1 MSDELRDQINEIIE
15 ADIQLKINDYIEK
28 NGNKG
33 FKGEEVGDYNDTT
46 FSFGKWQMATVELW
60 ESPKEFDAYQYDYE
74 AFSAFYKPE
83 NDDYKYVDCED
94 EDFTPGM
101 NGIDTIDI
109 EKWLLEFC
117 NNNDWI
123 KDEFYFIVHW
133 RRYAIYKKEEYSDG
147 EYEWCLEDM
156 GESSPDRYH
165 YINGKIEGH
174 WDTPMEEEE

>member
-1 MSDELRDQINEIIE
+1 MTDEYKPLIVE
-15 ADIQLKINDYIEK
+15 
-28 NGNKG
+28 
-33 FKGEEVGDYNDTT
+33 GEEVGDYNDTT

-60 ESPKEFDAYQYDYE
+60 ESPKEFDAYQDGWE
-74 AFSAFYKPE
+74 TFKEFYKPE
-83 NDDYKYVDCED
+83 NEAYKYVDCED
-94 EDFTPGM
+94 EEFTPGM

-156 GESSPDRYH
+156 GESSPDRYC
-165 YINGKIEGH
+165 YKNGKIEGH

>member
-1 MSDELRDQINEIIE
+1 MSDE
-15 ADIQLKINDYIEK
+15 
-28 NGNKG
+28 
-33 FKGEEVGDYNDTT
+33 FKPLIVEGEEVGDYNDTT

-74 AFSAFYKPE
+74 AFSEFYKPE
-83 NDDYKYVDCED
+83 NDDYKYAECED

-133 RRYAIYKKEEYSDG
+133 RRYAIYKKEVYDDSE
-147 EYEWCLEDM
+147 EWCLEDM
-156 GESSPDRYH
+156 GESSPDRYC
-165 YINGKIEGH
+165 YKNGKIEGH
-174 WDTPMEEEE
+174 WDTPMEEDE

>member
-1 MSDELRDQINEIIE
+1 MTSEYKPLIVE
-15 ADIQLKINDYIEK
+15 
-28 NGNKG
+28 
-33 FKGEEVGDYNDTT
+33 GEEVADYDDTT
-46 FSFGKWQMATVELW
+46 ISYNKWQMATVELW
-60 ESPKEFDAYQYDYE
+60 TSPKEFDAYQYDWE
-74 AFSAFYKPE
+74 VFKEFYKE
-83 NDDYKYVDCED
+83 ETDEYKYVDCED
-94 EDFTPGM
+94 EEFTPGM

-156 GESSPDRYH
+156 GESSPDRYC
-165 YINGKIEGH
+165 YKNGKIEGH

>member
-1 MSDELRDQINEIIE
+1 MTDE
-15 ADIQLKINDYIEK
+15 
-28 NGNKG
+28 
-33 FKGEEVGDYNDTT
+33 FKPLIVEGEEVGDYNDTT

-60 ESPKEFDAYQYDYE
+60 ESPKEFDAYQYDWE
-74 AFSAFYKPE
+74 TFCEFYKPE
-83 NDDYKYVDCED
+83 NDDYKYAEAED
-94 EDFTPGM
+94 EEFTPGM

-156 GESSPDRYH
+156 GESSPDRYC
-165 YINGKIEGH
+165 YKNGKIEGH